1 MPPSRDPHR
10 TSATIE
16 GSSSNILAIDI
27 GNTNT
32 VLGVYKGD
40 ELIAYW
46 RMATALHR
54 MADEN
59 AVLLDGLFGH
69 AGLSFSDIDDG
80 IVSCVVPPLLP
91 VFQEMCQRY
100 MNFTPLIVEPGTKT
114 EMRILYDN
122 PQEVGADRIVN
133 AVAAKEL
140 YGMPLIVIDF
150 GTATTF
156 DAISKEGD
164 YLGGAIAPGVNVAS
178 EALAERAAKLPHI
191 ELVVP
196 PRAIGRNTIAS
207 MQSGI
212 MYGYVSL
219 VEGMVARLK
228 AELGG
233 DAHVIATGGLAPLI
247 AQHTAVIEAV
257 DENLTL
263 EGLRLLYKLNRS

>member
-1 MPPSRDPHR
+1 MVEQG
-10 TSATIE
+10 A
-16 GSSSNILAIDI
+16 SNILAIDI

-32 VLGVYKGD
+32 VLGVYNGD

-59 AVLLDGLFGH
+59 AVLLESLFGH
-69 AGLSFSDIDDG
+69 AGLSFSDINDG
-80 IVSCVVPPLLP
+80 IISCVVPPLLP

-100 MNFTPLIVEPGTKT
+100 MNFNPLIVEPGTKT
-114 EMRILYDN
+114 GMRILYDN

-133 AVAAKEL
+133 AVAAKQL
-140 YGMPLIVIDF
+140 YGTPLIIIDF

-156 DAISKEGD
+156 DAISAEGD

-178 EALAERAAKLPHI
+178 EALAQRAAKLPHI

-219 VEGMVARLK
+219 VEGMVARLRD
-228 AELGG
+228 ELAGG
-233 DAHVIATGGLAPLI
+233 AHVVATGGLARVI
-247 AQHTAVIEAV
+247 AQHTSVIEDV
-257 DENLTL
+257 NPNLTL
-263 EGLRLLYKLNRS
+263 EGLRLLYKLNRSS

>member
-1 MPPSRDPHR
+1 MAEQTRRLKRRPS
-10 TSATIE
+10 
-16 GSSSNILAIDI
+16 ILAIDI
-27 GNTNT
+27 GNTNI
-32 VLGVYKGD
+32 VLGVYQGE

-59 AVLLDGLFGH
+59 AVLLGAFLTRS
-69 AGLSFSDIDDG
+69 GLSFSEIEDG

-100 MNFTPLIVEPGTKT
+100 MNFTLLVVEPGIRTG
-114 EMRILYDN
+114 MPILYDN

-140 YGMPLIVIDF
+140 YGTPLIIIDF

-156 DAISKEGD
+156 DVVSNEGD
-164 YLGGAIAPGVNVAS
+164 YLGGAIAPGVAVAS
-178 EALAERAAKLPHI
+178 EALVERAAKLPHI
-191 ELVVP
+191 ELIVP
-196 PRAIGRNTIAS
+196 PQAIGKNTTAS

-219 VEGMVARLK
+219 VEGMVTRLQR
-228 AELGG
+228 ELEGE
-233 DAHVIATGGLAPLI
+233 AHVVATGGLAPVI
-247 AQHTAVIEAV
+247 AGQTPVIEAV
-257 DENLTL
+257 NQNLTL
-263 EGLRLLYKLNRS
+263 EGLRLLYNLNRS

>member
-1 MPPSRDPHR
+1 M
-10 TSATIE
+10 TEETI
-16 GSSSNILAIDI
+16 SNILAIDI

-32 VLGVYKGD
+32 VLGVYQGK

-46 RMATALHR
+46 RIATALHR

-59 AVLLDGLFGH
+59 AVLLSAFL
-69 AGLSFSDIDDG
+69 ARAELSFPEIKDG

-100 MNFTPLIVEPGTKT
+100 MNFTLLVVEPGIKT
-114 EMRILYDN
+114 SMRILYDN

-140 YGMPLIVIDF
+140 YGTPLIIIDF

-156 DAISKEGD
+156 DVVSEEGD
-164 YLGGAIAPGVNVAS
+164 YLGGAIAPGIVVAS
-178 EALAERAAKLPHI
+178 DALVQRAAKLPDI

-196 PRAIGRNTIAS
+196 PQAIGRHTIAS

-219 VEGMVARLK
+219 VEGMVARLRE
-228 AELGG
+228 ELGG
-233 DAHVIATGGLAPLI
+233 EAHVVATGGLAPVI
-247 AQHTAVIEAV
+247 AGQTPTIEAV
-257 DENLTL
+257 NQNLTL
-263 EGLRLLYKLNRS
+263 EGLRLLYELNRS

>member
-1 MPPSRDPHR
+1 MAEKSD
-10 TSATIE
+10 SKM
-16 GSSSNILAIDI
+16 LAIDI

-32 VLGVYKGD
+32 VLGVYQGE
-40 ELIAYW
+40 ELIAHW
-46 RMATALHR
+46 RMATTLHR

-59 AVLLDGLFGH
+59 AVLLESLFGH
-69 AGLSFSDIDDG
+69 SGLTFADIEDG

-91 VFQEMCQRY
+91 VFQEMCERY
-100 MNFTPLIVEPGTKT
+100 MNFSLLVVEPGTKT
-114 EMRILYDN
+114 GMRILYDN

-133 AVAAKEL
+133 AVAAKDL
-140 YGMPLIVIDF
+140 YGTPLIVIDF

-164 YLGGAIAPGVNVAS
+164 YLGGAIAPGIVVAS

-196 PRAIGRNTIAS
+196 SRAIGKNTIAS

-219 VEGMVARLK
+219 VEGMVARLQD
-228 AELGG
+228 ELGG
-233 DAHVIATGGLAPLI
+233 EARVVATGGLAHVI
-247 AQHTAVIEAV
+247 AKHTPVIEAV
-257 DENLTL
+257 NQNLTL
-263 EGLRLLYKLNRS
+263 QGLKMLYKLNRS

>member
-1 MPPSRDPHR
+1 MKVAHDRDVER
-10 TSATIE
+10 
-16 GSSSNILAIDI
+16 ILAIDI

-32 VLGVYKGD
+32 VLGVYQGE

-59 AVLLDGLFGH
+59 AVLLGSLFTH
-69 AGLSFSDIDDG
+69 KGLSFSDIEDG
-80 IVSCVVPPLLP
+80 IVSCVVPPLMP

-100 MNFTPLIVEPGTKT
+100 LGFTPLVVEPGTKT
-114 EMRILYDN
+114 GMRILYDN

-133 AVAAKEL
+133 AVAAKQL
-140 YGMPLIVIDF
+140 YGAPLIVIDF

-164 YLGGAIAPGVNVAS
+164 YLGGAIAPGIAVAG
-178 EALAERAAKLPHI
+178 EALASRAAKLPHV

-196 PRAIGRNTIAS
+196 PRAIGKNTIAS

-219 VEGMVARLK
+219 VEGMVARLRE
-228 AELGG
+228 ELEGQ
-233 DAHVIATGGLAPLI
+233 ARVIATGGLASVI
-247 AQHTAVIEAV
+247 AEHTPDIEVV
-257 DENLTL
+257 DQNLTL
-263 EGLRLLYKLNRS
+263 KGLRMLYKLNRS

>member
-1 MPPSRDPHR
+1 M
-10 TSATIE
+10 AE
-16 GSSSNILAIDI
+16 KSNSKMLAIDI

-32 VLGVYKGD
+32 VLGVYQGE

-46 RMATALHR
+46 RMATAPHR

-59 AVLLDGLFGH
+59 AVLLDSLFRHEGLLF
-69 AGLSFSDIDDG
+69 ADIQDG

-100 MNFTPLIVEPGTKT
+100 MNFTLLVVEPGTKT
-114 EMRILYDN
+114 GMRILYDN

-140 YGMPLIVIDF
+140 YGTPLIVIDF

-156 DAISKEGD
+156 DAISEEGD
-164 YLGGAIAPGVNVAS
+164 YLGGAIAPGVVVAT

-196 PRAIGRNTIAS
+196 PQAIGKNTIAS

-219 VEGMVARLK
+219 VEGMVARLRE
-228 AELGG
+228 ELGG
-233 DAHVIATGGLAPLI
+233 EPRVVATGGLATVI
-247 AQHTAVIEAV
+247 AEHTSVIEDV
-257 DENLTL
+257 NQNLTL
-263 EGLRLLYKLNRS
+263 LGLNILYKLNRS